1 MSAPTVRIS
10 GVGVH
15 PFGRFPDVSYQEIGL
30 VAARAAL
37 ADAGVAWTDV
47 DEAFCSRMFL
57 PATSGV
63 RILTQLG
70 RTGIPISDVEAACAS
85 GAVALRQGIAA
96 LQSGRARTVLVLGV
110 EKMPPGFMDPSM
122 IYEPWQVKLGM
133 GVNPAYWAIRARR
146 HMHDFGTTERQIAA
160 VAEKNHRNSVENPM
174 SMHRKPFT
182 IDEILASKVVCDPI
196 HLLEIC
202 SPNDGAAAV
211 VLTTADRSGDR
222 DVEIAA
228 CEHVIAGYSSDFRA
242 PQIGLSATM
251 TGRPPTEMAARAA
264 YAAAGLGPQD
274 IDCFEVQDTDAFCE
288 IEAYE
293 ELGICGAGEGGALI
307 DEGATELAGRYPV
320 NMSGGLISKGEP
332 VGASHLGQI
341 AEVVAQLR
349 GEAGPRQVSGARVGL
364 AHVLGA
370 GGNCA
375 VTILRR

>member
-37 ADAGVAWTDV
+37 ADAGVAWTDI
-47 DEAFCSRMFL
+47 DEAFCARMFL

-211 VLTTADRSGDR
+211 
-222 DVEIAA
+222 EI
-228 CEHVIAGYSSDFRA
+228 
-242 PQIGLSATM
+242 
-251 TGRPPTEMAARAA
+251 GR
-264 YAAAGLGPQD
+264 
-274 IDCFEVQDTDAFCE
+274 
-288 IEAYE
+288 
-293 ELGICGAGEGGALI
+293 
-307 DEGATELAGRYPV
+307 
-320 NMSGGLISKGEP
+320 
-332 VGASHLGQI
+332 
-341 AEVVAQLR
+341 
-349 GEAGPRQVSGARVGL
+349 
-364 AHVLGA
+364 AHV
-370 GGNCA
+370 
-375 VTILRR
+375 